1 MPPFFTVFLLK
12 SMTTYSAKPA
22 DIKRAWFLVNA
33 SGKTLGRLSSEI
45 ARRLRGKH
53 KPEYTPHMDCGDYIV
68 VINAKDIKVTGK
80 KETDK
85 VYYSHSGYPGGIK
98 SITFDKLIKKKPEKI
113 IETAVKGMLPKGP
126 LGRQMYS
133 KLKVYA
139 GADHKHTSQQPQ
151 PLEL

>member
-1 MPPFFTVFLLK
+1 MLLFLQSFLLK
-12 SMTTYSAKPA
+12 SMTTYSAKLA

>member
-1 MPPFFTVFLLK
+1 
-12 SMTTYSAKPA
+12 MTTNSAKPA

-45 ARRLRGKH
+45 AHRLRGKH
-53 KPEYTPHMDCGDYIV
+53 KPGYTPHMDCGDYIV

-80 KETDK
+80 KYTDK
-85 VYYSHSGYPGGIK
+85 VYYHHSGYPGGIK
-98 SITFDKLIKKKPEKI
+98 SITFDKLIKKKPERI

-151 PLEL
+151 PLEI

>member
-1 MPPFFTVFLLK
+1 MLLFLQSFLLK
-12 SMTTYSAKPA
+12 SMTTYSAKLA

-113 IETAVKGMLPKGP
+113 IETAV
-126 LGRQMYS
+126 
-133 KLKVYA
+133 
-139 GADHKHTSQQPQ
+139 
-151 PLEL
+151 